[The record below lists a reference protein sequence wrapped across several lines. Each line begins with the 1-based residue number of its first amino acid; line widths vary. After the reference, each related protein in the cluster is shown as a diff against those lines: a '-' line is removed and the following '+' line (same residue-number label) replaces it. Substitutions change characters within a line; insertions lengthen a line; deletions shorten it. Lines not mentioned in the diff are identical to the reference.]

1 MLQVSFLGG
10 CFPRKSNL
18 RKDQDIG
25 LNLESLGLS
34 DRCLLF
40 TVNERKKALSL
51 EPFNPLDHNIYHL
64 CPDGPRDSL
73 AWGS

>member
-1 MLQVSFLGG
+1 MLQVSFLAG

-18 RKDQDIG
+18 RKDIG

-40 TVNERKKALSL
+40 KVNERKEDLSL
-51 EPFNPLDHNIYHL
+51 EPFNPLDHKIYRL
-64 CPDGPRDSL
+64 CPDGPCDSL